1 MMAVTIC
8 GVHRIYHEENLSMRM
23 AKLGFSTVCLGLFGA
38 LSFSGQVSAAPAPDK
53 STTAVL
59 ENYLRIQEALASDS
73 LSGVSDAA
81 KAIAKNADALAKSGA
96 AKNKA
101 LAPKI
106 KKSATALSKAAS
118 LETARKEFKALSSPI
133 VEWAA
138 ATKPSGVMTVAC
150 PMASAQWLQ
159 KEATSIR
166 NPYYGKEMLE
176 CGEVVK

>member
-1 MMAVTIC
+1 MRAVTNRWLRSYTPR
-8 GVHRIYHEENLSMRM
+8 GELSMRM
-23 AKLGFSTVCLGLFGA
+23 EKLGLGTILVMLLGV
-38 LSFSGQVSAAPAPDK
+38 LSFASPVRAASGPDK
-53 STTAVL
+53 TTTEVL
-59 ENYLRIQEALASDS
+59 ENYLRIQDALAADS

-81 KAIAKNADALAKSGA
+81 KAIAKNSDALAKRGTS
-96 AKNKA
+96 KTKA

-106 KKSATALSKAAS
+106 KKSAAALSKAAS
-118 LETARKEFKALSSPI
+118 LEVARKEFKALSSPI
-133 VEWAA
+133 VEWASVA
-138 ATKPSGVMTVAC
+138 KPGGVMTVAC